1 MSQSFIH
8 PSAIVDEG
16 AVIGAGTKI
25 WHFCHVMGGAKIGA
39 GCSFG
44 QNCFVGSRVTI
55 GDNARVQNNVS
66 IYDLVTLE
74 DDVFL
79 GPSMVFTN
87 VLTPRSAFPR
97 KDGYAPTIVR
107 KGATIGA
114 NATVI
119 CGHEI
124 GEAAMVAAGAV
135 VTKDVP
141 AFALVA
147 GVPARRIGWVCRCGQ
162 RLPAGDAPA
171 CTPCGRKYRVDGGR
185 LVEGTGSTPS
195 TS

>member
-1 MSQSFIH
+1 MSEKAFIH

-16 AVIGAGTKI
+16 AVLGAGTKI
-25 WHFCHVMGGAKIGA
+25 WHFCHVMSGTRIGA
-39 GCSFG
+39 RCSFG
-44 QNCFVGSRVTI
+44 QNCFVSSRVTI

-87 VLTPRSAFPR
+87 VLTPRAAFPR
-97 KDGYAPTIVR
+97 KEGYAPTLVR

-124 GEAAMVAAGAV
+124 GEAAMIAAGAV

-141 AFALVA
+141 AFALMA
-147 GVPARRIGWVCRCGQ
+147 GIPARRIGWVCRCGE
-162 RLPAGDAPA
+162 RLPTGDTPT
-171 CTPCGRKYRVDGGR
+171 CTCGRTYRLESGK
-185 LVEGTGSTPS
+185 LVEGTGSSLPS
-195 TS
+195 G

>member
-1 MSQSFIH
+1 MSEKTSDKPFIH

-16 AVIGAGTKI
+16 AEIGPGTKI
-25 WHFCHVMGGAKIGA
+25 WHFCHVMSGAKIGP

-55 GDNARVQNNVS
+55 GENARVQNNVS

-87 VLTPRSAFPR
+87 VLTPRAAFPR
-97 KDGYAPTIVR
+97 KDGYAPTLVR

-147 GVPARRIGWVCRCGQ
+147 GVPARRIGWVCRCGE
-162 RLPAGDAPA
+162 RLPAGDAPT
-171 CTPCGRKYRVDGGR
+171 CTPCGRQYRVEADR
-185 LVEGTGSTPS
+185 LVEAKRA
-195 TS
+195 